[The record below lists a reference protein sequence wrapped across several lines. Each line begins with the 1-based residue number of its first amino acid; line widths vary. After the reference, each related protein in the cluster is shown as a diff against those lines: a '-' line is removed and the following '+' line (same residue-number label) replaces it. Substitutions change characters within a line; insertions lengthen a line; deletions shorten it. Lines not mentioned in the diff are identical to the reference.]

1 VDVAAFTQ
9 EALRMVGAT
18 VSASP
23 DGSLKVNLKEA
34 PSALK
39 DNLAYAGAL
48 KETFSA
54 RFSPPVEEGQLLL
67 TRTHPLVEGLSGYV
81 MEAALDPL
89 NGGGPVQA
97 RRCGAIRTSMVSKR
111 TTLLLLRLRYHIV
124 AVQNDTERPLLA
136 EDTLALAFTGAP
148 QNAEWLEPTA
158 AEQLLLAHPEANINP
173 EQATDFV
180 RKVEEGFDLLRPM
193 LEQAARQYGEVLLE
207 AHQRVRRAS
216 KIRNV
221 RYRVEPQ
228 LPPDVLGIYIYLPK
242 V

>member
-1 VDVAAFTQ
+1 VD
-9 EALRMVGAT
+9 
-18 VSASP
+18 
-23 DGSLKVNLKEA
+23 LKET
-34 PSALK
+34 PRALK

-54 RFSPPVEEGQLLL
+54 RFSPPAEEMQLLL
-67 TRTHPLVEGLSGYV
+67 TRTHPLVEGLSGYI

-89 NGGGPVQA
+89 NGGGPMQA
-97 RRCGAIRTSMVSKR
+97 RRCGAIRTGAVSKR

-124 AVQNDTERPLLA
+124 AAQNEQERPLLV
-136 EDTLALAFTGAP
+136 EDTLALAFAGAP
-148 QNAEWLEPTA
+148 QNAEWLDLAA
-158 AEQLLLAHPEANINP
+158 AEQLLLAHPEANISP

-193 LEQAARQYGEVLLE
+193 LEQAARQRGEALLE

-216 KIRNV
+216 KIRNM

-228 LPPDVLGIYIYLPK
+228 LPPDVLGIYVYLPK